1 MALEKRDRN
10 LIVGALAAMLAACAG
25 QQAADD
31 AAETGQSAQ
40 PEVVEAIVVTGST
53 VRVGRDSN
61 LNEGALITLSAPPM
75 PDLVRGPG
83 VVTQN
88 AENYGDIVE
97 NSVDLVSD
105 EPISMFSIDVDTASY
120 ANVRRM
126 IMQEGRLPPR
136 DAVRIEE
143 FINYFDYDYDPPATS
158 AIPFAAHVEI
168 APAPWTEGRHL
179 LRIGIKGY
187 EPEREARPPANLV
200 FLVDVSGSMQSPNKL
215 PLVKRSLAMLTRE
228 LNADDR
234 IALVVY
240 AGATGVVLESTP
252 GDQTRKI
259 TGALELLEA
268 GGSTHGSAG
277 LSLAYEVAQENFI
290 EDGINRVL
298 IASDGDMNVGVTGD
312 ELIDLISVK
321 RRSGIALTTLG
332 FGGGNYNDYLME
344 QMADVGDGNSAYIDS
359 LLEARRVLVHAMN
372 STLLTIAADVKI
384 QIEFN
389 PQAVREYRLIGYSN
403 RLLATE
409 DFLNDQ
415 VDAGE
420 IGAGHTVTALYEIA
434 LADSDSRFIEDRR
447 YSQQGTP
454 ADNFSGELAYLRI
467 RYKHPGKNQ
476 SIEWAEHIETRF
488 VQEDFAEASADFRFA
503 AAVAGFGQHLASSKY
518 SGNWKLADIRQMA
531 NQARGMDDHGL
542 RSEFSSMIDLAS
554 GLTETH

>member
-97 NSVDLVSD
+97 NSVELVSD
-105 EPISMFSIDVDTASY
+105 EPISTFSIDVDTASY

-240 AGATGVVLESTP
+240 AGAAGVVLESTP

-467 RYKHPGKNQ
+467 RYKHPGENQ
-476 SIEWAEHIETRF
+476 SIEWAEPIETRF

>member
-97 NSVDLVSD
+97 NSVELVSD
-105 EPISMFSIDVDTASY
+105 EPISTFSIDVDTTSY

-240 AGATGVVLESTP
+240 AGAAGVVLESTP

-312 ELIDLISVK
+312 ELIDVISAK

-467 RYKHPGKNQ
+467 RYKHPGENQ
-476 SIEWAEHIETRF
+476 SIEWAEPIETRF

>member
-1 MALEKRDRN
+1 MVLEKRDRN

-31 AAETGQSAQ
+31 TAETGQSAQ
-40 PEVVEAIVVTGST
+40 SEVAEAIVVSGSA

-97 NSVDLVSD
+97 NSVELVSD
-105 EPISMFSIDVDTASY
+105 EPISTFSIDVDTASY

-240 AGATGVVLESTP
+240 AGAAGVVLESTP

-467 RYKHPGKNQ
+467 RYKHPGENQ
-476 SIEWAEHIETRF
+476 SIEWAEPIETRF

-554 GLTETH
+554 GLTENH